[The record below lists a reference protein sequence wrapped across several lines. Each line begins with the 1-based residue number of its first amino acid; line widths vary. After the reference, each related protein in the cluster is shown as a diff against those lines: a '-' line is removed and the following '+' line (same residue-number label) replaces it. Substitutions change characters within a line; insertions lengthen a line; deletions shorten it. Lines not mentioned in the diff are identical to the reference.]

1 MFPKEEYLCNDD
13 KQDQSEEQEEYAVE
27 KIVDKRYLNGRINY
41 LIKWKGYDDKDNTW
55 EPIDNLFCSDL
66 IEKFEKTYKNTESH
80 RHKSIGE
87 MSQNLQQT
95 ENVWNV
101 ESIYE
106 FYYFNCPSCP
116 YRNEF
121 KQDFV
126 NHSYNSHPESVNYLK
141 KISDGSLND
150 ITSPWKLFG
159 EEITEKF
166 KNDINEIHELQD
178 EDNGQMENEEEFLEN
193 KYEDKESID
202 IKVQDN
208 LEISDNEEF
217 TNLSKHVYED
227 SFEMKVETLISD
239 DDKKGSDGNSQI
251 EAESSAAMKNEAT
264 SEHKCDTCGESFSRP
279 MFLKKH
285 MNTVHETH
293 FDNKCAFC
301 EKWFQDSKNLW
312 THNYKYHRETM
323 NKDFKCGTCE
333 KTFLTKEQLRRH
345 SYHHDGKS
353 KCDVCNLSFSRSHD
367 LKRHKRRVS
376 CLIYL
381 LHTHFTIYLII
392 N

>member
-1 MFPKEEYLCNDD
+1 
-13 KQDQSEEQEEYAVE
+13 
-27 KIVDKRYLNGRINY
+27 
-41 LIKWKGYDDKDNTW
+41 
-55 EPIDNLFCSDL
+55 
-66 IEKFEKTYKNTESH
+66 
-80 RHKSIGE
+80 

-166 KNDINEIHELQD
+166 KNDINEILELQD

-217 TNLSKHVYED
+217 ANLSKHVYED

-239 DDKKGSDGNSQI
+239 DDKKGSDENSPM
-251 EAESSAAMKNEAT
+251 EAESSTAMKNEAT

-301 EKWFQDSKNLW
+301 DKWFQDSKNLW

-333 KTFLTKEQLRRH
+333 KTFLTKEQLRNH
-345 SYHHDGKS
+345 SYRHDEKS
-353 KCDVCNLSFSRSHD
+353 KCDICNLSFSRSHD
-367 LKRHKRRVS
+367 LKKHKRRVS
-376 CLIYL
+376 CLKNIYCTYIL
-381 LHTHFTIYLII
+381 QSI
-392 N
+392 